1 MTGVLPFL
9 LFSLSSQSFT
19 HMDAHSS
26 QSFTSTFAGTP
37 QPLTIQ
43 DIQTVDA
50 DYLRVTLRSGNPD
63 ARTRKLMEEELV
75 KRETPRYFPEPEGD
89 PSY

>member
-1 MTGVLPFL
+1 
-9 LFSLSSQSFT
+9 
-19 HMDAHSS
+19 MDAHSS

-37 QPLTIQ
+37 QPLTIR

-75 KRETPRYFPEPEGD
+75 RRETPRYFPEPEGD